1 MLTRR
6 ELLVTATS
14 ALTVGALG
22 GVAFAEPDEALVAR
36 AREEG
41 SVTWYTGIVVNQLVR
56 PVVAGFKQRYG
67 IDVRFTSVTE
77 AETVLRMRSEAN
89 AGQNLADLFDSS
101 GAVFPPLL
109 ASGLVG
115 QFQPSNAASF
125 SPDMKDKDGY
135 YTAIYSIYLTTGYN
149 TDLISEDEAP
159 KNYEDLLD
167 PRWQGKMAWADT
179 PALSGP
185 AGFIANVL
193 DVMGDEK
200 GMDYL
205 KRLSRQKIV
214 NVAGNQRVVL
224 DNVIAGQ
231 YPIGLMIYNHQ
242 TYISRAKGAP
252 VKAART
258 EPFVGHLG
266 AIFLAKNAPRPNA
279 ARLFIEYLCSQEGQR
294 LVRDAGYP
302 PADPRIPSKEP
313 GTSPVTAGFKYR
325 MMTPADAGEPLAKW
339 VAIYDEL
346 FKA

>member
-1 MLTRR
+1 MFTRR
-6 ELLVTATS
+6 EFLVTATS
-14 ALTVGALG
+14 ALTVSAMG
-22 GVAFAEPDEALVAR
+22 GRAFAAVDEQLVAR

-56 PVVAGFKQRYG
+56 PVAAGFKQRYG

-149 TDLISEDEAP
+149 TDLVTEDEAP
-159 KNYEDLLD
+159 KSYDDLLD
-167 PRWQGKMAWADT
+167 PKWAGKMAWADT

-193 DVMGDEK
+193 NVMGDEK
-200 GMDYL
+200 GMEYL
-205 KRLSRQKIV
+205 KKLSKQRII
-214 NVAGNQRVVL
+214 NLPGNQRVVL

-242 TYISRAKGAP
+242 TYISQAKGAP

-266 AIFLAKNAPRPNA
+266 AIFLAKNAPHPNA
-279 ARLFIEYLCSQEGQR
+279 AKLFIEYLCSQEGQT
-294 LVRDAGYP
+294 LVREAGYP
-302 PADPRIPSKEP
+302 PADPGIAPKEP
-313 GTSPVTAGFKYR
+313 GTSPVTAGFKYK
-325 MMTPADAGEPLAKW
+325 MLTPVDAGEPLANW
-339 VAIYDEL
+339 VGIYNEL

>member
-41 SVTWYTGIVVNQLVR
+41 SITWYTGIVVNQLVR

-125 SPDMKDKDGY
+125 SPESMCLLFRRNSG
-135 YTAIYSIYLTTGYN
+135 ISSISCSPAGKKTRSSW
-149 TDLISEDEAP
+149 II
-159 KNYEDLLD
+159 
-167 PRWQGKMAWADT
+167 RWK
-179 PALSGP
+179 PLSGSSVK
-185 AGFIANVL
+185 FF
-193 DVMGDEK
+193 
-200 GMDYL
+200 
-205 KRLSRQKIV
+205 
-214 NVAGNQRVVL
+214 
-224 DNVIAGQ
+224 
-231 YPIGLMIYNHQ
+231 PI
-242 TYISRAKGAP
+242 
-252 VKAART
+252 
-258 EPFVGHLG
+258 
-266 AIFLAKNAPRPNA
+266 
-279 ARLFIEYLCSQEGQR
+279 
-294 LVRDAGYP
+294 
-302 PADPRIPSKEP
+302 
-313 GTSPVTAGFKYR
+313 
-325 MMTPADAGEPLAKW
+325 
-339 VAIYDEL
+339 
-346 FKA
+346 

>member
-6 ELLVTATS
+6 ELLVAATS
-14 ALTVGALG
+14 ALTIGAMDG
-22 GVAFAEPDEALVAR
+22 RAFATPDDALVAR

-56 PVVAGFKQRYG
+56 PVAAGFKQRYG

-77 AETVLRMRSEAN
+77 AETVLRMRSEAS
-89 AGQNLADLFDSS
+89 AGQNMADLFDSS

-109 ASGLVG
+109 GSGLVG
-115 QFQPSNAASF
+115 QFHPSNAAVF

-149 TDLISEDEAP
+149 TDLVSEDEAP
-159 KNYEDLLD
+159 KSYEDLLD
-167 PRWQGKMAWADT
+167 PKWEGKMAWADT

-193 DVMGDEK
+193 SIMGDEK

-205 KRLSRQKIV
+205 KKLSRQRIV
-214 NVAGNQRVVL
+214 NIAGNQRVVL

-266 AIFLAKNAPRPNA
+266 AIFLARKAPHPNA
-279 ARLFIEYLCSQEGQR
+279 AKLFIEYLCSQEGQM
-294 LVRDAGYP
+294 LVREAGYP
-302 PADPRIPSKEP
+302 PADLHVPPKEP
-313 GTSPVTAGFKYR
+313 GISPITAGFKYR
-325 MMTPADAGEPLAKW
+325 MLTPADAGEPLAKW
-339 VAIYDEL
+339 VGIYNEL